1 MKQEILTSYDNFYRF
16 GFDLGTS
23 SLGVSVY
30 KTDEKGNILS
40 LEHLDSY
47 IFGEPVEPKKMETLN
62 TSRRSARLIRRQIER
77 KAARLRKLTYMAEQ
91 LGITKQDLEQDK
103 EDVIFLRA
111 KAVQEK
117 ISLPQLM

>member
-23 SLGVSVY
+23 SLGVAVY

-62 TSRRSARLIRRQIER
+62 TSRLSSGKSGAGKDFL
-77 KAARLRKLTYMAEQ
+77 AATDES
-91 LGITKQDLEQDK
+91 
-103 EDVIFLRA
+103 IF
-111 KAVQEK
+111 
-117 ISLPQLM
+117 SYC